1 MAGGKEAKLA
11 EHHLPTGDGGPQTQP
26 RLGNEVVGALELK
39 STGLSFLDCSAALD
53 HEVDKGYP
61 AGVKVQLATRSVLG
75 DTGGLQPSSRE
86 RAVIPP
92 TTMKLNW

>member
-39 STGLSFLDCSAALD
+39 STGLSFLDDRFGKMIWACDASL
-53 HEVDKGYP
+53 
-61 AGVKVQLATRSVLG
+61 LASY
-75 DTGGLQPSSRE
+75 D
-86 RAVIPP
+86 
-92 TTMKLNW
+92 